1 MAMALSCFLLI
12 PVDTEGLENAF
23 VFALIVER
31 LELLVSVPVVV
42 EVEAPG
48 IEIIPDWYCPM
59 SPINTASAPISAASS
74 LAASAI
80 DCQPLLLDP
89 SMKTCPTTLNGL
101 SGGPGSNSTC
111 STVLAGK
118 VM

>member
-1 MAMALSCFLLI
+1 MPNCFLLM
-12 PVDTEGLENAF
+12 PVAKIGPEKVLLF
-23 VFALIVER
+23 VLIVER
-31 LELLVSVPVVV
+31 LEELLMVPVVV
-42 EVEAPG
+42 VDEPVG
-48 IEIIPDWYCPM
+48 IDIMPDWYCPI

-89 SMKTCPTTLNGL
+89 SMNTCPTTLKGL
-101 SGGPGSNSTC
+101 SGGPGNNSTC
-111 STVLAGK
+111 STGFAGN